1 MLDSIPSSMIRTGGE
16 SDMRDFY
23 DLMGKSVKHSK
34 SYLMMVPYLIIGKNQ
49 VMKFFSDNVEESSE
63 NL

>member
-1 MLDSIPSSMIRTGGE
+1 MIRAGGE

-23 DLMGKSVKHSK
+23 DLMGKSVKHNK
-34 SYLMMVPYLIIGKNQ
+34 SYLMMVPYLNIGKNQ
-49 VMKFFSDNVEESSE
+49 VMKFFSDNAEESSE

>member
-1 MLDSIPSSMIRTGGE
+1 MIRAGGE

-23 DLMGKSVKHSK
+23 DLMEKSVKPNK
-34 SYLMMVPYLIIGKNQ
+34 SYLMMVPYLIIGKNE
-49 VMKFFSDNVEESSE
+49 VMNFFSDNVEESSE

>member
-1 MLDSIPSSMIRTGGE
+1 MIRAGGE

-23 DLMGKSVKHSK
+23 DLMGKSVKHNK

-49 VMKFFSDNVEESSE
+49 VMKYFSDNVDESSE